1 MANTRP
7 IASAPVGFLSG
18 FTAGFARPLE
28 GAALLL
34 RHRGL
39 KRFAVLPLLVN
50 IFIYALVI
58 ALFIWLLASLD
69 LQVGEW
75 QFLGPVGGWLS
86 TALDYVLDTLKWIIA
101 IPIIL
106 IVCYFSFTIVG
117 LILAAPFNEM
127 LSARV
132 ERRLHDPTAL
142 TGEGSPGMLRDT
154 WVSLT
159 DALQILLRQLLWT
172 IIVLPLIFVPF
183 IGWIPLFIVTGWFTG
198 LGLVD
203 PTLARH
209 RRSRAEKDA
218 LMSARAGEVFGLGV
232 ATELM
237 LLVPFLG
244 LGMLPV
250 AVTAGTI
257 IAVNADPGTRAHPP
271 DEPPDQPRD
280 EAPDQPPAPPA

>member
-1 MANTRP
+1 MVNTKP
-7 IASAPVGFLSG
+7 IATSSVGFLTG
-18 FTAGFARPLE
+18 FSAGFARPLE

-39 KRFAVLPLLVN
+39 KRFAILPLIVN
-50 IFIYALVI
+50 IIVYTLVI

-101 IPIIL
+101 IPLIL
-106 IVCYFSFTIVG
+106 IVCYFTFTIVG
-117 LILAAPFNEM
+117 LILAAPFNEL

-132 ERRLHDPTAL
+132 EKRLHDPTAL
-142 TGEGSPGMLRDT
+142 TSEPSPGMLRDS
-154 WVSLT
+154 WVSLV
-159 DALQILLRQLLWT
+159 DALQILSRQLLWT

-218 LMSARAGEVFGLGV
+218 MIAARRGEVFGLGV

-237 LLVPFLG
+237 LIVPFLG
-244 LGMLPV
+244 LFMLPL
-250 AVTAGTI
+250 AVTGGTI
-257 IAVNADPGTRAHPP
+257 IAVHADPGTRPN
-271 DEPPDQPRD
+271 DSPDQIP
-280 EAPDQPPAPPA
+280 EQTPAPPA